1 MNYLDLIIIFI
12 VLVGFILGYKDGLV
26 RKIIGLLGLV
36 FGLVFALQFYNDAA
50 QFIAPLV
57 SDEIHLAEIIAGIF
71 IFVVTVFMASVLKR
85 IIHPFDKVNRFM
97 NQFLGGLAGVLQIL
111 VFISAFLL
119 FLNIFNFP
127 GENDREKSL
136 LYNPVYQIIPVSIDL
151 ILGRNSQAMNIWTD
165 FVEQGAALPDSL

>member
-1 MNYLDLIIIFI
+1 
-12 VLVGFILGYKDGLV
+12 
-26 RKIIGLLGLV
+26 
-36 FGLVFALQFYNDAA
+36 
-50 QFIAPLV
+50 
-57 SDEIHLAEIIAGIF
+57 
-71 IFVVTVFMASVLKR
+71 MASVLKR

-111 VFISAFLL
+111 FFISALLL

-127 GENDREKSL
+127 GENDRDKSF

-151 ILGRNSQAMNIWTD
+151 ILGRDSKAMDIWTD